1 MFFKNKCV
9 YNIFLLSLSQHIY
22 IKEKRFHMQAISL
35 EELKNIQKEVLNEVV
50 TFCNDNNIRYFLA
63 YGTLLGAIRHKG
75 YIPWD
80 DDIDIH
86 MPRPD
91 YEKFIELYN
100 KKKNSN
106 YQVVTHEL
114 DKRYAMPFAKIFRKG
129 TLVKE
134 FFYKQ
139 SQFGV
144 YVDIFPLDGIKKRW
158 QAYVCGQCIR
168 FMYIKTSVFC
178 DRQTFSRKAR
188 LLITKMILLPFSSH
202 FILKAMKKI
211 ATKYD
216 YEKCG
221 EVCSFGSRTAMRE
234 ILPREVFEE
243 HINVTFEGN
252 EYRAPKGY
260 DKYLTYKYGDYMQ
273 LPPEEQRISTHE
285 SQAYKL
291 KEYTAL

>member
-1 MFFKNKCV
+1 
-9 YNIFLLSLSQHIY
+9 
-22 IKEKRFHMQAISL
+22 MQAIGI
-35 EELKNIQKEVLNEVV
+35 EELKNIQKEILDEVV
-50 TFCNDNNIRYFLA
+50 VFCEENNIRYFLA

-91 YEKFIELYN
+91 YERFIELYN
-100 KKKNSN
+100 KKKETN

-114 DKRYAMPFAKIFRKG
+114 DRRYEVPFAKIYRKG

-134 FFYKQ
+134 ILYKP
-139 SQFGV
+139 SVFGV
-144 YVDIFPLDGIKKRW
+144 YVDIFPLDGIKSKW
-158 QAYVCGQCIR
+158 QAHVCGQCIR
-168 FMYIKTSVFC
+168 CLYIKTMIFSN
-178 DRQTFSRKAR
+178 RQTLARKAR
-188 LLITKMILLPFSSH
+188 LLITKMILLPFSTH
-202 FILKAMKKI
+202 FIIKVMKRI

-221 EVCSFGSRTAMRE
+221 QVCSFGSRTATRE

-243 HINVTFEGN
+243 SVTVTFEN
-252 EYRAPKGY
+252 SNYRAPKGY
-260 DKYLTYKYGDYMQ
+260 ERYLRQKYGNYIQ
-273 LPPEEQRISTHE
+273 LPPEDQRVSTHD

-291 KEYTAL
+291 